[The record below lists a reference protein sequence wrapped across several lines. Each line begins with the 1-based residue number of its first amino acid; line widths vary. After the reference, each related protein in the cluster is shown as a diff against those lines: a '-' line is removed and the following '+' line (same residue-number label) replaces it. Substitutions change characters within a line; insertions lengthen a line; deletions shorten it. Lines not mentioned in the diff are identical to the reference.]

1 MNCRKIYIRH
11 ADKEY
16 VNGDSIRFKHDPGI
30 TETGKNKTK
39 DLANILVDK
48 WGLPDMILT
57 SPYERT
63 RQTAKILNSELETRV
78 PMYIDS
84 DLSEYLG
91 NHREVPLDVKEETAK
106 HNPPHPETFPDMKLR
121 VKNHHI
127 KIQRYLSGKENV
139 VVWIVTHG
147 LVIKQIAYLMGL
159 KICKDFP
166 TLTCL
171 SLSENDNNNEIVIFN
186 EN

>member
-1 MNCRKIYIRH
+1 MDCRKIYIRH

-16 VNGDSIRFKHDPGI
+16 VNGDSNVFKHDPGI
-30 TETGKNKTK
+30 TELGKSRTK
-39 DLANILVDK
+39 DLAKILVEK
-48 WGLPDMILT
+48 WGNPDMILT

-63 RQTAKILNSELETRV
+63 RQTSKILNSELESRV

-91 NHREVPLDVKEETAK
+91 NHRDIPIDVREETLK
-106 HNPPHPETFPDMKLR
+106 HNPPHPETFLDMKAR
-121 VKNHHI
+121 VKNHHN
-127 KIQRYLSGKENV
+127 KVSKYLSNKQNF

-171 SLSENDNNNEIVIFN
+171 SLAGNEGNNEIVIFN
-186 EN
+186 ES